1 VGDVVFHVGLAVL
14 AIAVPAWIAL
24 SLTIVLG
31 RLAHDRDVRSEASRE
46 LAPREGRRLI
56 RRASGRPRTEWGRWR
71 RVAALTRLARARHPA
86 AQQLLRQAVVSPDPE
101 VADAAVRALGGLG
114 DDAAIDS
121 LIAALRDGRGSRS
134 RIAAELE
141 RLAPRPGQRLP
152 ALLRDGSPG
161 VRFWA
166 ATLLARYP
174 DVAGASLVGLTWD
187 PDPNVRAAA
196 VETLGTRGGTAA
208 ARAATSLLDDPEWFV
223 RVHAVR
229 AAGLLAGAEA
239 APMICRLL
247 ADRQWW
253 VRTAAKDALRGIGGE
268 SVPALLSVLA
278 HDDGFARNG
287 AAEVLQDIGFVD
299 SLEADGES
307 SALLERIYEA
317 GGERLRTAATDRAA
331 ARSQPAK
338 VRAA

>member
-1 VGDVVFHVGLAVL
+1 VGDVVFHAGLAIL
-14 AIAVPAWIAL
+14 AIAVPAWILL
-24 SLTIVLG
+24 SLAIVLG
-31 RLAHDRDVRSEASRE
+31 RLAHDRQAGVDASAE
-46 LAPREGRRLI
+46 LAHREARRLVH
-56 RRASGRPRTEWGRWR
+56 RAGGRPRTEWGRWR
-71 RVAALTRLARARHPA
+71 RVAALRRLAGAQHPA
-86 AQQLLRQAVVSPDPE
+86 AHRLLRLAVADPDPD
-101 VADAAVRALGGLG
+101 VASAAVRALGELG
-114 DDAAIDS
+114 DDSSIDL
-121 LIAALRDGRGSRS
+121 LIAALREGRGSRS
-134 RIAAELE
+134 RVAAELE
-141 RLAPRPGQRLP
+141 RLAPLPGRRIP
-152 ALLRDGSPG
+152 VLLRDWNPT
-161 VRFWA
+161 VRFWG

-174 DVAGASLVGLTWD
+174 DVAGTSLVALTWD

-196 VETLGTRGGTAA
+196 VETLGTRGGSAA

-229 AAGLLAGAEA
+229 ATGLLAGAEA

-253 VRTAAKDALRGIGGE
+253 VRTAAKDALRAIGGE

-299 SLEADGES
+299 SLEADGGS

-317 GGERLRTAATDRAA
+317 GGERLREAATARAA
-331 ARSQPAK
+331 ARGESAK